1 MRQDDTIKLLG
12 ARRSVPPLAMS
23 GPGPSAGELDEL
35 LTIAARV
42 PDHGKLAPWRFIIF
56 EGEGRAA
63 AGQLI
68 AQVFQVDNPDA
79 DPERVELERKRLSH
93 APVVVGVVS
102 CAAPHGKIPEWEQV
116 LSAGAVC
123 MNLVV
128 AAKAMGYAATWL
140 TQWYAYDRRVLEGLG
155 LAPHE
160 KIAGFIHVGTSA
172 ATPEDRARPV
182 LSSITSRYQG

>member
-1 MRQDDTIKLLG
+1 
-12 ARRSVPPLAMS
+12 MS
-23 GPGPSAGELDEL
+23 DPGPSAGELDEL

-56 EGEGRAA
+56 EGEGRTA
-63 AGQLI
+63 AGRLI
-68 AQVFQVDNPDA
+68 AQVFQTDNPDA
-79 DPERVELERKRLSH
+79 DADRIEIERKRLSH

-128 AAKAMGYAATWL
+128 AAKAMGFAATWL

-160 KIAGFIHVGTSA
+160 KIAGFVHVGTTS
-172 ATPEDRARPV
+172 ATPQERERPV

>member
-42 PDHGKLAPWRFIIF
+42 PDHGKLAPWRFILF

-63 AGQLI
+63 AGRLI
-68 AQVFQVDNPDA
+68 AKVFQADNPDA
-79 DPERVELERKRLSH
+79 DVERVELEGKRLSH

-140 TQWYAYDRRVLEGLG
+140 TQWYAYDPRVLGGLG

-160 KIAGFIHVGTSA
+160 KIAGFVHVGSSS
-172 ATPEDRARPV
+172 ATPQERERPV

>member
-1 MRQDDTIKLLG
+1 MIALLRT
-12 ARRSVPPLAMS
+12 RRSVPPLAMS
-23 GPGPSAGELDEL
+23 GPGPSAQELDDL

-42 PDHGKLAPWRFIIF
+42 PDHGKLAPWRFLLF

-63 AGQLI
+63 AGRLI
-68 AQVFQVDNPDA
+68 ARAFVADNPDA
-79 DPERVELERKRLSH
+79 GDDRVELERKRFSH

-102 CAAPHGKIPEWEQV
+102 CAAPHVKIPEWEQV

-140 TQWYAYDRRVLEGLG
+140 TQWYSYDRRVLEGLG

-160 KIAGFIHVGTSA
+160 KIAGFVHLGSSS
-172 ATPEDRARPV
+172 ATPQERERPV
-182 LSSITSRYQG
+182 LSSITSRFQG